1 MEVLKRPPAS
11 IVWKFFKFRK
21 VENKSNDIS
30 RVYCMLCEG
39 KRRDLGMPYISS
51 TTNLMTHLK
60 RDHPEY
66 YTAEMEDVKNKADS
80 KKEPIKEFFNASEVK
95 WSKSSEKWKS
105 LTMALAKWFVKNTRP
120 VEMVED
126 EGFKR
131 FMALVKPEYI
141 LPCSRTITNY
151 IEKLYKEVKSDVKEK
166 LKKLEFCAKT
176 TDGGSSL
183 NASSFQ
189 ETGVHGITDE
199 FEMVYFTLAV
209 RECKGEHTAENYHK
223 HTDKVEDE
231 FEIRDKVVLTTSDN
245 EAKMR
250 KAYKDEERTGCMSHI
265 LHSSVNAGTTK
276 EETVNK
282 IILKQRKITTKHNK
296 SYVVKYGL
304 QEAQA
309 KLLIHQRPLL
319 QDVVNRWGST
329 RVSTESILDHKDDK
343 KEHVVSDVFGNQLEG
358 FLNAQAINAALR
370 KYNFKKKE
378 KLQDFLLTRLDMLRV
393 EALHSFLAKFDMY
406 STTLG
411 GNKFVTGSIVMP
423 ILKSIQKHLK
433 ASDEEPTYT

>member
-1 MEVLKRPPAS
+1 
-11 IVWKFFKFRK
+11 
-21 VENKSNDIS
+21 
-30 RVYCMLCEG
+30 
-39 KRRDLGMPYISS
+39 
-51 TTNLMTHLK
+51 
-60 RDHPEY
+60 
-66 YTAEMEDVKNKADS
+66 
-80 KKEPIKEFFNASEVK
+80 
-95 WSKSSEKWKS
+95 
-105 LTMALAKWFVKNTRP
+105 
-120 VEMVED
+120 
-126 EGFKR
+126 
-131 FMALVKPEYI
+131 VKPEYI
-141 LPCSRTITNY
+141 LPCAKTITNN
-151 IEKLYKEVKSDVKEK
+151 IKKLYKEVKSDVKEK
-166 LKKLEFCAKT
+166 LKELEFCAKT
-176 TDGGSSL
+176 TDGGSSS

-209 RECKGEHTAENYHK
+209 RECKGEHTAENYRK

-250 KAYKDEERTGCMSHI
+250 KAYKDEERTSCMSHI
-265 LHSSVNAGTTK
+265 LHSSVNAETTK

-296 SYVVKYGL
+296 LYVVKYGL

-343 KEHVVSDVFGNQLEG
+343 KEHLVSDVFGNQLQG

-433 ASDEEPTYT
+433 ASDEEPTYISNMKNIILQDIKDRTAKNLNHEFLAKASALDPRFKKLKFVDKKAKRDLVFEKIEKEAKDHAKELSQALVQEENNEEPVDVKRRKLGLDYDESDEEEVNDNSEDDTIKREVNI